1 MSAAAFYIHSFLYI
15 RTPLCHESSVSVLL
29 DRRNWKR
36 SPHTASSSHQ
46 DVHTSI
52 TRRGVCEL

>member
-29 DRRNWKR
+29 DRRNRKR
-36 SPHTASSSHQ
+36 SHTASSSHQ